1 MEEKDRLLWEQKKE
15 GLVKRMKDLAAA
27 DVCLAFSGGVD
38 SSLLLYLAARAA
50 KEQGTRLYA
59 LTFDTTL
66 HPRTDMEAARRTA
79 AEAGVPQRVIPVDEL
94 AELPEIRQNPPDRCY
109 LCKKLLFRKALEEAK
124 RLGASAVVEGTNAD
138 DLGQYRPGIRAVREL
153 GIQSPLADA
162 GFTKAQVRRF
172 AGELGI
178 AAAERPSSPCM
189 ATRLPYGTRIRE
201 EVLKRLE
208 QAENA
213 LRDLGYAQVRAR
225 LHGDVLRLEVEPR
238 DIPRAAGEA
247 EKILQILTEL
257 EFRYV
262 TLDLEGFRSGSM
274 DREITPSV
282 L

>member
-1 MEEKDRLLWEQKKE
+1 M
-15 GLVKRMKDLAAA
+15 
-27 DVCLAFSGGVD
+27 
-38 SSLLLYLAARAA
+38 
-50 KEQGTRLYA
+50 QGT
-59 LTFDTTL
+59 
-66 HPRTDMEAARRTA
+66 HPRTDIEAARRTA

-225 LHGDVLRLEVEPR
+225 LHGDVLRLEVEPG